1 MGRKRPAP
9 WLAAGGPCG
18 AGGAC
23 GHGPHLQRLLSP
35 VALLGAPLEEHQ
47 AAYRI

>member
-23 GHGPHLQRLLSP
+23 GHGPHHQRLLSP
-35 VALLGAPLEEHQ
+35 VALLGAPL
-47 AAYRI
+47 